1 MPSRP
6 LPILAALLV
15 SACDT
20 AAPARVQ
27 TPPDSAAGEMK
38 FEMIGP
44 GGAAM
49 ALPVHVNGQGPF
61 RLILD
66 TGATLTCLDRAVSR
80 RLGLKEVRGV
90 RGMGAGVAGSGQM
103 RMLEVDSIRV
113 GAAKA
118 YDLTVC
124 EVDLSHAGK
133 IGIEADGLLG
143 LNFLEEFRVTLDFER
158 DVLVLEDPDGTGDES
173 DAAKKKQ

>member
-1 MPSRP
+1 MTLKRLVRP
-6 LPILAALLV
+6 LAALLLA
-15 SACDT
+15 ACDT

-27 TPPDSAAGEMK
+27 TPPDSAAGEIP

-49 ALPVHVNGQGPF
+49 AVPVHVNGQGPF

-66 TGATLTCLDRAVSR
+66 TGATLTCLDRTLSR
-80 RLGLKEVRGV
+80 RLGLKEERGV

-103 RMLEVDSIRV
+103 RLLGVDSLRL

-124 EVDLSHAGK
+124 EVDLAHARK
-133 IGIEADGLLG
+133 IGIQADGLLG
-143 LNFLEEFRVTLDFER
+143 LNFLQEFRVTLDFER
-158 DVLVLEDPDGTGDES
+158 DVLLLEDPDGAEEEEPG
-173 DAAKKKQ
+173 AAK